1 MRHTHATEP
10 ETARKRR
17 LRIRREIRQTERHP
31 VRCPACGLLEPH
43 VCLRGNAMA
52 RIANLG
58 SARVEREPR

>member
-1 MRHTHATEP
+1 MRRTHATDI
-10 ETARKRR
+10 ETARERR

-31 VRCPACGLLEPH
+31 VRCPACGLMEPH
-43 VCLRGNAMA
+43 ECLHGNAMA